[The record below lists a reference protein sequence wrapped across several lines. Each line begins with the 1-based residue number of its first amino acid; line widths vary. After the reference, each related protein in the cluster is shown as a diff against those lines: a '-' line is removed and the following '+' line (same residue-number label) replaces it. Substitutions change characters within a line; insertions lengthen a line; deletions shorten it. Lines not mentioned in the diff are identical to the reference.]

1 MARATGFLG
10 GPTRVPPLHNAGAPM
25 HPLAGS
31 RVQHLCPCL
40 GLAMGRL
47 GNRGVGVRNRGVGM
61 KTQACSGLGVW
72 GRGGGRRRGGG
83 QGFSEQWHP
92 AVEAGA
98 PGQPPHPKG
107 CAVGGEGTGGFR
119 NAQDSI
125 ETNQVEMN
133 VKPGALSVS
142 LPWLEGWR
150 VPHTGLGMDSGQ
162 KFRGL

>member
-1 MARATGFLG
+1 
-10 GPTRVPPLHNAGAPM
+10 
-25 HPLAGS
+25 
-31 RVQHLCPCL
+31 
-40 GLAMGRL
+40 
-47 GNRGVGVRNRGVGM
+47 M

-72 GRGGGRRRGGG
+72 GRGGPEEGKGVRASQNSGTL
-83 QGFSEQWHP
+83 QWRP
-92 AVEAGA
+92 EPLASPQA
-98 PGQPPHPKG
+98 QRPHPKG
-107 CAVGGEGTGGFR
+107 CAAGGEGTGGFR

-150 VPHTGLGMDSGQ
+150 VPHTGLGKDSGQ